1 MTEVPILPQNTRAH
15 SSKKIK
21 LMLFNDFLR
30 VYLFIHVV
38 NMKFDT

>member
-21 LMLFNDFLR
+21 LMLFNDFFTC
-30 VYLFIHVV
+30 LFIHPCSEYE
-38 NMKFDT
+38 F